1 MKRTYQNLQATATYR
16 ALLGDLSA
24 LPFSFT
30 YNGRDY
36 RGFSKESFALK
47 RKDVMQGGE
56 KETQRLTF
64 AFADVLEITLI
75 LTHYFSHGVTEWTVW
90 FENVSDTDSGVLE
103 DLKTELIFKGKY
115 PALKG
120 ILGDHVNQYSPYC
133 IDLQGRPV
141 EFSADTGRASYLPCL
156 NFSSRFAQDP
166 NGDFRMLRFG
176 LTEWKKIAPYL
187 LGEFYPLTPWHKEKD
202 NTDFTAYCYFDP
214 EKEEG
219 VLLAF
224 RQEECRREQLSLSL
238 PFANGGEDYT
248 LIDEDSG
255 EKIQTKGSFALRFDR
270 PRTARL
276 LWVSKP

>member
-1 MKRTYQNLQATATYR
+1 MKRTYQNLQATAAYR

-75 LTHYFSHGVTEWTVW
+75 LTHYFSHGVTEW
-90 FENVSDTDSGVLE
+90 
-103 DLKTELIFKGKY
+103 
-115 PALKG
+115 
-120 ILGDHVNQYSPYC
+120 
-133 IDLQGRPV
+133 
-141 EFSADTGRASYLPCL
+141 
-156 NFSSRFAQDP
+156 
-166 NGDFRMLRFG
+166 
-176 LTEWKKIAPYL
+176 KKVAPYL